1 MNDRPNEFDPRDPRT
16 TLESPHIAR
25 PSDPLAYDPL
35 NPVPPAPRSSARAGL
50 VLLAMVAA
58 LFVIGFIAFSG
69 SGVDENPTAGIPPA
83 NPDQELIVPGNNE
96 PVAPNPG
103 MTQQEAPAA
112 APQQPATAPA
122 N

>member
-1 MNDRPNEFDPRDPRT
+1 MNDRPRDFDPLDPRAP
-16 TLESPHIAR
+16 LEAPHAR

-69 SGVDENPTAGIPPA
+69 TGVDDNPTAGIPPA
-83 NPDQELIVPGNNE
+83 NPDQEMIVPGTNE
-96 PVAPNPG
+96 PVSPNPA
-103 MTQQEAPAA
+103 QPQAPA
-112 APQQPATAPA
+112 PSDTQTAPA
-122 N
+122 GG